1 MSQNF
6 PSTTFFSAR
15 SPFAE
20 LRELV
25 FRPKST
31 RFYSEAAKVEERKKE
46 RRGKRKVR
54 RKERNGKN

>member
-25 FRPKST
+25 LRPKST
-31 RFYSEAAKVEERKKE
+31 RFYSEAAKVEERKKRE
-46 RRGKRKVR
+46 EKSEKKRKKWKKLR
-54 RKERNGKN
+54 